1 MVVTICA
8 LEGTALLAP
17 DTVGLWVDEV
27 AELLLLGAWAL
38 EEDTA
43 FSEVWV
49 GNSSVFSNDD
59 EDHVVRELD
68 CVETVCPMEP
78 GVEEVAPEFIPV
90 ENGSK

>member
-1 MVVTICA
+1 MVTLCA
-8 LEGTALLAP
+8 LEDTALLAT
-17 DTVGLWVDEV
+17 DTVGLWVDEL
-27 AELLLLGAWAL
+27 AELLLLGACAL

-59 EDHVVRELD
+59 ENLVGRELD

-78 GVEEVAPEFIPV
+78 GVEEVAPELIPV
-90 ENGSK
+90 ENGSE